1 MEYVAARESSF
12 STSFDTEITPEFV
25 RSEIESGRAI
35 IPSNRKHPELEPMI
49 IGKNF
54 LTKVNANIGNSP
66 VKSNIEEEL
75 DKLLWAVRWGSR
87 YSDGLI
93 NR

>member
-1 MEYVAARESSF
+1 
-12 STSFDTEITPEFV
+12 
-25 RSEIESGRAI
+25 
-35 IPSNRKHPELEPMI
+35 MI

-75 DKLLWAVRWGSR
+75 DKLLWAVRWVQ
-87 YSDGLI
+87 I
-93 NR
+93 Q